1 MLMDQFAD
9 TMRPCFLLPASLLL
23 SVLIAGC
30 GPSEAKLE
38 SASALDSAVRQLN
51 AICQD
56 VSAQA
61 SGEGQLSQLEL
72 KDQFGTYKD
81 RLQKIRLNLAS
92 KKIID
97 KHSKAKSIVDS
108 TVNNYIRLSDVRIAY
123 VSEIVDA
130 SNAYEDYVE
139 GLEEISSSDTEY
151 GRLDALEELGE
162 GKEDFESSKP
172 KIDSLDEGYDRLAK
186 QHDSLRS
193 RYANI
198 VKTSILEDSLSKC
211 TSLKVPSGV
220 VREARNRIDTLSI
233 DAAGDLKRVFGI
245 D

>member
-1 MLMDQFAD
+1 MRHSFLFAA
-9 TMRPCFLLPASLLL
+9 PLLL

-51 AICQD
+51 AICED

-97 KHSKAKSIVDS
+97 EHSGAKSKVDS
-108 TVNNYIRLSDVRIAY
+108 TVNNYIRLVDIRIAF
-123 VSEIVDA
+123 VNEIINA
-130 SNAYEDYVE
+130 TNAYEDYVK
-139 GLEEISSSDTEY
+139 GLEEIASSDSEY

-162 GKEDFESSKP
+162 GKKDFESSKP
-172 KIDSLDEGYDRLAK
+172 KIDSLDKKYSTLSDR
-186 QHDSLRS
+186 HNSLRS
-193 RYANI
+193 RYSELVNN
-198 VKTSILEDSLSKC
+198 SILEDSLSKC
-211 TSLKVPSGV
+211 TSLKVPSRV
-220 VREARNRIDTLSI
+220 VVEAKNRIDTLSI
-233 DAAGDLKRVFGI
+233 DAASDLKRVL
-245 D
+245 DAD